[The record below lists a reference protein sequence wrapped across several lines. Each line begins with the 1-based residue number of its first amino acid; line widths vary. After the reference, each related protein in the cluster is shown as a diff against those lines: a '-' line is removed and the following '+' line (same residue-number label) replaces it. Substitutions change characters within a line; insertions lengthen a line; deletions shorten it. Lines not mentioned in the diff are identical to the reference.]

1 MENHPFR
8 YQPGTGRDSPF
19 LFNHDLFIY
28 FKTPLLPDPRIFL
41 VIDFAHKHIVWS
53 CTDFEWCIHCLVD
66 NQLFACF
73 GMLGESQYIVEI
85 FGALFWYPFSFEMA
99 HDIANMDFME
109 GFCVIFFGIGRKR
122 RSRLCFWDNRTG
134 LCWGRRFRVGNYRR
148 RIYFIFRIC
157 IQINILIFI
166 KRNRCAGLADDM
178 NTTIPGALDF
188 KSISDLIFGRK
199 SPAWRIGL
207 RP

>member
-1 MENHPFR
+1 MENHPLR

-28 FKTPLLPDPRIFL
+28 FKTPVLSDTWIFL
-41 VIDFAHKHIVWS
+41 VIDFAHKHIIWS

-73 GMLGESQYIVEI
+73 SMLGESQYIVEI
-85 FGALFWYPFSFEMA
+85 FGALFGYPFSFEMA

-134 LCWGRRFRVGNYRR
+134 CVE
-148 RIYFIFRIC
+148 
-157 IQINILIFI
+157 
-166 KRNRCAGLADDM
+166 ADDSGWEI
-178 NTTIPGALDF
+178 TDEE
-188 KSISDLIFGRK
+188 SILFSGSASR
-199 SPAWRIGL
+199 
-207 RP
+207 

>member
-28 FKTPLLPDPRIFL
+28 FKTPVLSDTWIFL
-41 VIDFAHKHIVWS
+41 VIDFAHKHIIWS
-53 CTDFEWCIHCLVD
+53 CTDFEWCIHGLVY

-73 GMLGESQYIVEI
+73 GMFSKSQYLVEV

-99 HDIANMDFME
+99 HNISDMDFTE
-109 GFCVIFFGIGRKR
+109 RFCVIFSGVGRKR
-122 RSRLCFWDNRTG
+122 KSRRCFWDNRTG

-148 RIYFIFRIC
+148 RSCFIFRTG
-157 IQINILIFI
+157 IQINIFIFI
-166 KRNRCAGLADDM
+166 KRNRCAGLSDNMD
-178 NTTIPGALDF
+178 TTVPGAFNF
-188 KSISDLIFGRK
+188 KSISNLLQYVYG
-199 SPAWRIGL
+199 
-207 RP
+207 

>member
-1 MENHPFR
+1 MKWRIIRSGFSR
-8 YQPGTGRDSPF
+8 GLGDSPF

-85 FGALFWYPFSFEMA
+85 FGALF
-99 HDIANMDFME
+99 
-109 GFCVIFFGIGRKR
+109 
-122 RSRLCFWDNRTG
+122 
-134 LCWGRRFRVGNYRR
+134 
-148 RIYFIFRIC
+148 
-157 IQINILIFI
+157 
-166 KRNRCAGLADDM
+166 
-178 NTTIPGALDF
+178 
-188 KSISDLIFGRK
+188 
-199 SPAWRIGL
+199 
-207 RP
+207 

>member
-1 MENHPFR
+1 MENHPLR

-73 GMLGESQYIVEI
+73 GMLCSTRLEKR
-85 FGALFWYPFSFEMA
+85 FAPEMTDA
-99 HDIANMDFME
+99 
-109 GFCVIFFGIGRKR
+109 GR
-122 RSRLCFWDNRTG
+122 
-134 LCWGRRFRVGNYRR
+134 
-148 RIYFIFRIC
+148 
-157 IQINILIFI
+157 
-166 KRNRCAGLADDM
+166 
-178 NTTIPGALDF
+178 
-188 KSISDLIFGRK
+188 ISHRMF
-199 SPAWRIGL
+199 
-207 RP
+207 